1 MKERFDASSQK
12 KMFTVAEI
20 QEAQKIVADDLVK
33 DELWKYF
40 ANRTSTERKKVL
52 NLQLEINVNFKKYLK
67 LTIDEVFAIAMYFVK
82 KKNHNYFST
91 VEQIKVKKEREV
103 KRKNKKRRA
112 NQKTVCAKY
121 MPEFHQMKLSGISTK
136 DAVEVLY
143 RNHRGDF
150 WGQKPTVQMMNR
162 YYTNWRKEKNI
173 AQAQEPQAVEH
184 VPKVEH
190 TTIDI
195 LKKIAE
201 RAEEPQAVPLLPG
214 NEESVADI

>member
-12 KMFTVAEI
+12 KMFTVSEI
-20 QEAQKIVADDLVK
+20 EEARKIISDDLVK

-40 ANRTSTERKKVL
+40 AKRTATERKKVL

-67 LTIDEVFAIAMYFVK
+67 LTIEEVFAIAMYFVK

-121 MPEFHQMKLSGISTK
+121 MPELHQLKLGGMSTK
-136 DAVEVLY
+136 DAIEVLY
-143 RNHRGDF
+143 RQHRSDF
-150 WGQKPTVQMMNR
+150 WGQKPTAQMMNR
-162 YYTNWRKEKNI
+162 YYANWRKEKNI
-173 AQAQEPQAVEH
+173 AIAQEPPAVPVPAVE
-184 VPKVEH
+184 PS
-190 TTIDI
+190 TINI
-195 LKKIAE
+195 FKKIAE
-201 RAEEPQAVPLLPG
+201 RAELSSTTLLGTG
-214 NEESVADI
+214 NDCSADI

>member
-12 KMFTVAEI
+12 KMFTASEI
-20 QEAQKIVADDLVK
+20 EEARKIVSDDLVK

-40 ANRTSTERKKVL
+40 AKRTATERKKVL
-52 NLQLEINVNFKKYLK
+52 NLQLEINVNFKKFLK
-67 LTIDEVFAIAMYFVK
+67 LSIEEVFAIAMYFVK

-91 VEQIKVKKEREV
+91 VEQVKVKKEREV

-136 DAVEVLY
+136 DAIEVLY

-150 WGQKPTVQMMNR
+150 WGQKPTAQMMNR
-162 YYTNWRKEKNI
+162 YYLAWRKEKNI
-173 AQAQEPQAVEH
+173 GAQEPPAVP
-184 VPKVEH
+184 VPKVENA
-190 TTIDI
+190 TLDI
-195 LKKIAE
+195 FKKIAE
-201 RAEEPQAVPLLPG
+201 HTELSSTTLQTE
-214 NEESVADI
+214 NEKSVADI